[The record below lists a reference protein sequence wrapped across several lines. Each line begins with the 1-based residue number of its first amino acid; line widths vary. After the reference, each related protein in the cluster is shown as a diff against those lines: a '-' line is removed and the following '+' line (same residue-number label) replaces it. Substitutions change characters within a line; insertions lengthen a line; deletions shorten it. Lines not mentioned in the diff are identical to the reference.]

1 MVLLRGGIARHLLRK
16 DYSKMTPTQKRLR
29 DLRDRQSRDRG
40 RMAELSLLDE
50 LTDEQ
55 RSELDA
61 IEKGTPDLERQTR
74 AAVVALEDEEK
85 EAETRAANE
94 PDAEQRERIE
104 LRSKAM
110 LTNFLL
116 NAARGRAP
124 DGAEAD
130 LQSAAGVAGY
140 GIPLELWDVPTER
153 RDGEGERET
162 RAITPAPGTVGVN
175 LDPIRPAVFANSIAP
190 RLGIEMPRVASGTY
204 ASATITTSQSAA
216 ALDKQGAAV
225 GTAGALTVSTA
236 TPKRVSARL
245 ELTLE
250 DIAAVGQANFE
261 SILRENPSLAL
272 SDQLDDQAIN
282 GNGTAPNLS
291 GIFQG
296 LTDPTAA
303 PSAVA
308 AFDDFVAAFADGV
321 DGLWANTVKEVAIV
335 GGVETY
341 RLSAATFRDPA
352 TGTAGGRGDKA
363 FSDYGMSMYGGWWTN
378 SRMPD
383 PATFM
388 SATNIQQAILYRMGR
403 SMMGG
408 AGAMRTAVCP
418 HWNVIDIDDIYS
430 GSAQGERYFT
440 MHVLLGDVIL
450 VQPNAYAQVAFQVA

>member
-1 MVLLRGGIARHLLRK
+1 
-16 DYSKMTPTQKRLR
+16 MTPTQKRLR
-29 DLRDRQSRDRG
+29 DLRDRQSRERG
-40 RMAELSLLDE
+40 RMAELAIVDD

-55 RSELDA
+55 RSELDT
-61 IEKGTPDLERQTR
+61 IERATPDLERQLR
-74 AAVVALEDEEK
+74 AATVAHEDEEK
-85 EAETRAANE
+85 EAETRAATE
-94 PDAEQRERIE
+94 PDAERRERVE
-104 LRSKAM
+104 LRSKAQ
-110 LTNFLL
+110 LTTYFL
-116 NAARGRAP
+116 NAARGRMA
-124 DGAEAD
+124 DGAESE
-130 LQSAAGVAGY
+130 LQAAAGVSGH
-140 GIPLELWDVPTER
+140 GIPLELWDVPIER

-162 RAITPAPGTVGVN
+162 RAITPSPGTTGVN

-190 RLGIEMPRVASGTY
+190 RLGIEMPRVKSGTFASG
-204 ASATITTSQSAA
+204 TITTSQSAT
-216 ALDKQGAAV
+216 ALAKSAGAVGAA
-225 GTAGALTVSTA
+225 GAITVTTA
-236 TPKRVSARL
+236 TPKRISARL

-250 DIAAVGQANFE
+250 DIATVGQANFE
-261 SILRENPSLAL
+261 SILRENLALAL
-272 SDQLDDQAIN
+272 SDQLDDQVIN

-303 PSAVA
+303 PTAVA
-308 AFDDFVAAFADGV
+308 DFDAFVSVFAGGV
-321 DGLWANTVKEVAIV
+321 DGLWSNTVKEVAIV

-341 RLSAATFRDPA
+341 RLSAATFRDPS

-378 SRMPD
+378 TRMPD

-388 SATNIQQAILYRMGR
+388 TVDNVQQAILYRMGR

-450 VQPNAYAQVAFQVA
+450 VQPNAYAQVVFQVA